1 MKTRKLW
8 NFVFFFNWSWHVAKE
23 FIIYNQ
29 TYSEKGR
36 RKTTFILRFPDS
48 RFSGKKRYFLP
59 VLPFFDLLIYPYFV
73 FLFKSFNRWVRI
85 SDREITL
92 TYFNILDRSEIEECQ
107 SCTDPILSIQATQI
121 YIFILYIHW
130 KIDFSLFQS
139 FHFPPFQNNKKMTLT
154 KIKLSLVSRF

>member
-48 RFSGKKRYFLP
+48 RFSGKK
-59 VLPFFDLLIYPYFV
+59 VLFTSSAIFWSSNIS
-73 FLFKSFNRWVRI
+73 LFCVSIQAFNRWVRI